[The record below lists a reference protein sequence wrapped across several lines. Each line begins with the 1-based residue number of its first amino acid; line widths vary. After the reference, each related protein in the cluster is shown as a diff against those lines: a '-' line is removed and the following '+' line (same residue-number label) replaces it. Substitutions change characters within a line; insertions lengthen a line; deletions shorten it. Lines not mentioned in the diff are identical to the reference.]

1 MDALD
6 IVLHKDKALP
16 YFQPVIGADKQDVIG
31 YEVVGRFKNEEE
43 IISLGSFFQDQSVPE
58 EYRLDMDEYI
68 QDQAIQK
75 YIDEEQDGNLFLN
88 VDANLLVGDGADK
101 FISRLR
107 AREENEDFDM
117 TRVVLIITE
126 HDFHGEVSHLKYFIQ
141 YVQSVGIK
149 VAIDDVEKSG
159 THLDR
164 IAYLRPNII
173 KVNMDLIDD
182 GSFPDVYREVLH
194 SLSMLSRK
202 IGAALLFKRIS
213 TFNQLNYAWRHG
225 ARYYQGSYLE
235 KDLSDFVDPF
245 KYKESLKKDFHH
257 FLDFERKKIKAQLT
271 LSEKLNI
278 RLQEALHDLKDQKD
292 YDHLAQVVAKRLDD
306 LCFRVYICNEDGFQQ
321 SGNAVKVEGT
331 WEYHPEDKS
340 KNWSWRPYFLENI
353 IRMNYEGRGFLSDL
367 YTDIHKDELI
377 RTYSSP
383 INEQMYVF
391 IDIPYSY
398 LFEQDFLL

>member
-1 MDALD
+1 
-6 IVLHKDKALP
+6 
-16 YFQPVIGADKQDVIG
+16 
-31 YEVVGRFKNEEE
+31 
-43 IISLGSFFQDQSVPE
+43 
-58 EYRLDMDEYI
+58 MDEYI

-75 YIDEEQDGNLFLN
+75 YIDEEQDGYLFLN
-88 VDANLLVGDGADK
+88 VDANLLVGDGADQ

-245 KYKESLKKDFHH
+245 KYKESLKKGFPP
-257 FLDFERKKIKAQLT
+257 
-271 LSEKLNI
+271 LS
-278 RLQEALHDLKDQKD
+278 
-292 YDHLAQVVAKRLDD
+292 
-306 LCFRVYICNEDGFQQ
+306 
-321 SGNAVKVEGT
+321 
-331 WEYHPEDKS
+331 
-340 KNWSWRPYFLENI
+340 
-353 IRMNYEGRGFLSDL
+353 
-367 YTDIHKDELI
+367 
-377 RTYSSP
+377 
-383 INEQMYVF
+383 
-391 IDIPYSY
+391 
-398 LFEQDFLL
+398 